1 MKVILVP
8 DASTFLAR
16 SAAFRSVQPYLTNV
30 MGSVATS
37 VAGGHGTYEKMSW
50 WIIEDDE
57 RNVRG
62 LMMRTAPHKLVLSP
76 MPREALVPAVDAV
89 LERDPDIPGV
99 SGSQD
104 LTRPFLTRFIQV
116 SGRALRVE
124 VERAIFVY
132 VLESL
137 VPPALSSGY
146 WRAGEQDDFEL
157 LLTWW
162 NGFADE
168 TDVERHGLEEAV
180 RAALSDG
187 RIYLWIDADRP
198 VCAVAHSLLVATPSG
213 SVARIGPVYIPPGE
227 RRRGYA
233 GQLTAAVSSRQ
244 LQRGHG
250 LMLFT
255 DAANA
260 TSNGVYTRLGY
271 QKVDELVE
279 CALLPVEPDN
289 EELAPDSS

>member
-8 DASTFLAR
+8 DAPTFLAR
-16 SAAFRSVQPYLTNV
+16 SVAFRSLQPYLTNV

-37 VAGGHGTYEKMSW
+37 VASGHGTYETMSW

-76 MPREALVPAVDAV
+76 MPEEALAPAVDAV
-89 LERDPDIPGV
+89 LERDSEIPGV
-99 SGSQD
+99 CGSRD
-104 LTRPFLTRFIQV
+104 LARSFLTRFIQL

-124 VERAIFVY
+124 VERTILVY
-132 VLESL
+132 VLGTL
-137 VPPALSSGY
+137 VPPAPSSGY
-146 WRAGEQDDFEL
+146 WREGEQDDFDL

-162 NGFADE
+162 NRFADD
-168 TDVERHGLEEAV
+168 TGVERHGLEESV
-180 RAALSDG
+180 RTALSDG
-187 RIYLWIDADRP
+187 RIYLWFDAERP
-198 VCAVAHSLLVATPSG
+198 VCAVSHSLVVATPSG
-213 SVARIGPVYIPPGE
+213 SVARIGPVYTAPGE

-233 GQLTAAVSSRQ
+233 GQLTAAVSSR
-244 LQRGHG
+244 LHQRGHG

-271 QKVDELVE
+271 RRTDELVE
-279 CALLPVEPDN
+279 CALLPV
-289 EELAPDSS
+289 

>member
-8 DASTFLAR
+8 DASIFLTR
-16 SAAFRSVQPYLTNV
+16 SASFRSVQPYLTNV

-37 VAGGHGTYEKMSW
+37 VAGGYGTYETMSW

-62 LMMRTAPHKLVLSP
+62 MMMRTAPHKLVLSP
-76 MPREALVPAVDAV
+76 MPNEALVPAVDAV
-89 LERDPDIPGV
+89 LARDPEIPGV
-99 SGSQD
+99 SGSRD
-104 LTRPFLTRFIQV
+104 LAQSFLTRFIQV

-124 VERAIFVY
+124 VERAILVY
-132 VLESL
+132 VLGTL
-137 VPPALSSGY
+137 VDPAPLSGY
-146 WRAGEQDDFEL
+146 WRTGEQDDFEL

-162 NGFADE
+162 NGFADD
-168 TDVERHGLEEAV
+168 TDVERHGLEESV
-180 RAALSDG
+180 RTALSDG

-198 VCAVAHSLLVATPSG
+198 VCAVAHSLVVATPSG
-213 SVARIGPVYIPPGE
+213 SVVRIGPVYTQPAE

-233 GQLTAAVSSRQ
+233 GRLTAAVSSRL

-255 DAANA
+255 DAANK

-279 CALLPVEPDN
+279 CALLPV
-289 EELAPDSS
+289 

>member
-8 DASTFLAR
+8 DASTFLTR
-16 SAAFRSVQPYLTNV
+16 SASFRSVQPYLTNV

-37 VAGGHGTYEKMSW
+37 VAGGYGTYETMSW

-62 LMMRTAPHKLVLSP
+62 MMMRTAPHKLVLSP
-76 MPREALVPAVDAV
+76 MPNEALVPAVDAV
-89 LERDPDIPGV
+89 LERDPEIPGV
-99 SGSQD
+99 SGSRD
-104 LTRPFLTRFIQV
+104 LAQSFLTRFIQV

-124 VERAIFVY
+124 VERAILVY
-132 VLESL
+132 VLGTL
-137 VPPALSSGY
+137 VDPAPSGGY
-146 WRAGEQDDFEL
+146 WRTGEQDDFEL

-162 NGFADE
+162 NGFADD
-168 TDVERHGLEEAV
+168 TDVERHGLEESV
-180 RAALSDG
+180 RTALSDG

-198 VCAVAHSLLVATPSG
+198 VCAVAHSLVVATPSG
-213 SVARIGPVYIPPGE
+213 SVVRIGPVYTPPAE

-233 GQLTAAVSSRQ
+233 GRLTAAVSSRL

-250 LMLFT
+250 LILFT
-255 DAANA
+255 DAANK

-279 CALLPVEPDN
+279 CALLPV
-289 EELAPDSS
+289 